1 MNNRQCTSRDGT
13 FKLANKDKCC
23 YCISSL
29 VVDTVV
35 PCVRCFAGGGSDG
48 VAAELLER
56 AASSGSSVPPGGLWE
71 RG

>member
-1 MNNRQCTSRDGT
+1 MELLSLLI
-13 FKLANKDKCC
+13 KISAV
-23 YCISSL
+23 ISSL
-29 VVDTVV
+29 VVDTVI

-56 AASSGSSVPPGGLWE
+56 AAGSGSSVPPGGLWE